1 VIAGATLRP
10 LDTPRKNRV
19 RREFFNLERRNMR
32 LVEARVSAVASTIMT
47 RLTSFVATFA
57 ILNLALAAAQPGAL
71 PLWPHGAPGSEARVA
86 EPEKQDGSNVMNV
99 HNPSLTPFIPTTGA
113 TGVAVIIAPG
123 GGHSKLCL
131 GHEGYAL
138 AEWLREHGIAAF
150 VLKYRLAREPGSAY
164 TIQEHAMADTRR
176 ALRTVRSRA
185 QEWGIKPDRIGIMGF
200 SAGGELAAFAAMKS
214 DPGKADAADPIDR
227 ASSRPDFQALIYPG
241 TSNLFTVE
249 KGMPPAFIACGYGD
263 RPDIAEGMASL
274 YLKYKAAGVKAEL
287 HIYSNAGHGFGYK
300 PNTTTAAGAWP
311 YRFREWLVD
320 SGLLK

>member
-1 VIAGATLRP
+1 M
-10 LDTPRKNRV
+10 

-32 LVEARVSAVASTIMT
+32 LVEARVSAVASTIMI
-47 RLTSFVATFA
+47 RLSSLAVVFATCT
-57 ILNLALAAAQPGAL
+57 LSLTAAQPEAL

-214 DPGKADAADPIDR
+214 DPGKADAADPIER